1 MRSVFDIR
9 RDNLRKLMEQW
20 GGPTSLSVKL
30 GHSNGSYVAQLAG
43 PHPSREVS
51 EKVAREIERKLSL
64 PSGWM
69 DRPQKGKPGQ
79 PDTETLIEVVALAH
93 DLLDGMAVKIAKDK
107 FTEIVNLV
115 YERTQETG
123 QQQSEYARR
132 LIQLL
137 K

>member
-1 MRSVFDIR
+1 MKSIFDIR
-9 RDNLRKLMEQW
+9 RANLRKLMEQW

-30 GHSNGSYVAQLAG
+30 GHSNGSYLAQLAG
-43 PHPSREVS
+43 PHPSRDVS

-69 DRPQKGKPGQ
+69 DKTHKGTPGAV
-79 PDTETLIEVVALAH
+79 DTNALIEIVAMVH
-93 DLLDGMAVKIAKDK
+93 DLLEDTPVKLSKEK
-107 FTEIVNLV
+107 FTDLVNLV
-115 YERTQETG
+115 YERTQETN